1 MIIHYPGYYK
11 KFRCLAGECPD
22 TCCIGWE
29 ITVDR
34 ETEKT
39 YQKLRKGK
47 SELAE
52 RLRRSVRR
60 RLIIPDGDR
69 CPFLAGDGLCDLCRE
84 YGEAAMT
91 RTCRRYPRHV
101 EDFGDIH
108 EVELLCSCPEAAR
121 LILSENFRLITRNM
135 PERKGNTDGIDEE
148 RLALWFSVRGQV
160 FAMAG
165 DRRMPLWARMRR
177 ILAFC
182 HDVQARLRRE
192 DTAGVEALVERAE
205 GEKFILKMTGQK
217 GGEAFYKEVAKE
229 AFIENYVF
237 YRSRAS
243 AYIFTGENATVL
255 TESENVLSALDEET
269 AYIRLTQFN
278 GQAAQEFA
286 AVMDIFKEEKKKNL
300 ILDLRSNGGG
310 YLNILQDIAGY
321 FCKGA
326 TDGTPLV
333 AIADYPDNQ
342 RSEFEATANKYAQ
355 YFAPDSRIS
364 VLADNGTASAS
375 ECLIGCMMD
384 YGAIS
389 YSDIYLSSRS
399 GETKTYGK
407 GIMQR
412 TFASSLFG
420 KPDAIKLTTA
430 RILWPL
436 TENCIHGRGVLPEDG
451 AHTVA
456 ENYDGDAEILEAW
469 NSISAAK

>member
-121 LILSENFRLITRNM
+121 LILSEDFRLITRNM

-148 RLALWFSVRGQV
+148 RLALWFSVREQV

-182 HDVQARLRRE
+182 HDVQGRLRRE
-192 DTAGVEALVERAE
+192 DTAGVEALVGR
-205 GEKFILKMTGQK
+205 
-217 GGEAFYKEVAKE
+217 AKE
-229 AFIENYVF
+229 TACRRNGADPVPDLIDGDKTGDHLQTKEERMTERNVPGRLKEADHREKDWEKTNDVYTPGKADMHNLEERFSLMADFFAEFASLSPIGHGFPELLECSRTFLYHSEDSRSRYEERQQEFRRNMPETEVCTERLLFYFLYSFVMPGFYDGNLYTKAKMAVFGAVAAEELEMAEYFRNPGKYGKRTGEGRGKDAEPVTSLENDEMVAERSAKERISALSRTAYLFVRQIEN
-237 YRSRAS
+237 S
-243 AYIFTGENATVL
+243 
-255 TESENVLSALDEET
+255 
-269 AYIRLTQFN
+269 
-278 GQAAQEFA
+278 
-286 AVMDIFKEEKKKNL
+286 
-300 ILDLRSNGGG
+300 
-310 YLNILQDIAGY
+310 
-321 FCKGA
+321 
-326 TDGTPLV
+326 
-333 AIADYPDNQ
+333 
-342 RSEFEATANKYAQ
+342 
-355 YFAPDSRIS
+355 
-364 VLADNGTASAS
+364 
-375 ECLIGCMMD
+375 
-384 YGAIS
+384 
-389 YSDIYLSSRS
+389 
-399 GETKTYGK
+399 
-407 GIMQR
+407 
-412 TFASSLFG
+412 
-420 KPDAIKLTTA
+420 
-430 RILWPL
+430 
-436 TENCIHGRGVLPEDG
+436 
-451 AHTVA
+451 A
-456 ENYDGDAEILEAW
+456 ENRDLLEQLVKQPEFGIRRLVGAD
-469 NSISAAK
+469 

>member
-121 LILSENFRLITRNM
+121 LILSEDFRLITRNM

-148 RLALWFSVRGQV
+148 RLALWFSVREQV

-165 DRRMPLWARMRR
+165 DRRMPFWARMRR

-182 HDVQARLRRE
+182 HDVQGRLRRE
-192 DTAGVEALVERAE
+192 DTAGVEALVERAKE
-205 GEKFILKMTGQK
+205 TACRRNGADPVPDLIDGDKTGDHLQTKEERMTERNVPGRL
-217 GGEAFYKEVAKE
+217 KE
-229 AFIENYVF
+229 ADHREKDWEKTNDVYTPGKADMHNLEERFSLRADFFAEFASLSPIGHGFPELLE
-237 YRSRAS
+237 RSRTFL
-243 AYIFTGENATVL
+243 YH
-255 TESENVLSALDEET
+255 SEDSRSRYEE
-269 AYIRLTQFN
+269 RQ
-278 GQAAQEFA
+278 QEFRRNMPETEVCTERLLFYFLYSF
-286 AVMDIFKEEKKKNL
+286 VMPGF
-300 ILDLRSNGGG
+300 
-310 YLNILQDIAGY
+310 
-321 FCKGA
+321 
-326 TDGTPLV
+326 
-333 AIADYPDNQ
+333 
-342 RSEFEATANKYAQ
+342 
-355 YFAPDSRIS
+355 
-364 VLADNGTASAS
+364 
-375 ECLIGCMMD
+375 
-384 YGAIS
+384 
-389 YSDIYLSSRS
+389 
-399 GETKTYGK
+399 
-407 GIMQR
+407 
-412 TFASSLFG
+412 
-420 KPDAIKLTTA
+420 
-430 RILWPL
+430 
-436 TENCIHGRGVLPEDG
+436 
-451 AHTVA
+451 
-456 ENYDGDAEILEAW
+456 YDGDLYTKAKMAVLGAVAAEELEMAEYFRDPGKYGKRTGEGRG
-469 NSISAAK
+469 NDAESVTSLENDEMVTERSAKERISALSRTAYLFVRQIENSAENRDLLEQLVKQPEFGIRRIIETKSWF

>member
-11 KFRCLAGECPD
+11 KFHCLAGECPD

-121 LILSENFRLITRNM
+121 LILSEDFRLITRNM

-148 RLALWFSVRGQV
+148 RLALWFSVREQV

-182 HDVQARLRRE
+182 HDVQGRLRRE
-192 DTAGVEALVERAE
+192 DTAGVEALVGR
-205 GEKFILKMTGQK
+205 
-217 GGEAFYKEVAKE
+217 AKE
-229 AFIENYVF
+229 TACRRNGADPVPDLIDGDKTGDHLQTKEERMTERNVPGRLKEADHRKKDWKKTNDVYTPGKADMHNLEERFSLMADFFAEFASLSPIGHGFPELLE
-237 YRSRAS
+237 RSRTFL
-243 AYIFTGENATVL
+243 YH
-255 TESENVLSALDEET
+255 SEDSRSRYEE
-269 AYIRLTQFN
+269 RQ
-278 GQAAQEFA
+278 QEFRRNMPETEVCTERLLFYFLYSF
-286 AVMDIFKEEKKKNL
+286 VMPGF
-300 ILDLRSNGGG
+300 
-310 YLNILQDIAGY
+310 
-321 FCKGA
+321 
-326 TDGTPLV
+326 
-333 AIADYPDNQ
+333 
-342 RSEFEATANKYAQ
+342 
-355 YFAPDSRIS
+355 
-364 VLADNGTASAS
+364 
-375 ECLIGCMMD
+375 
-384 YGAIS
+384 
-389 YSDIYLSSRS
+389 
-399 GETKTYGK
+399 
-407 GIMQR
+407 
-412 TFASSLFG
+412 
-420 KPDAIKLTTA
+420 
-430 RILWPL
+430 
-436 TENCIHGRGVLPEDG
+436 
-451 AHTVA
+451 
-456 ENYDGDAEILEAW
+456 YDGDLCTKAKMAVLGAVAAEELEMAEYFR
-469 NSISAAK
+469 NPGKYGKRTGEGRGKDAEPVTSLENDEMVTERSAKERISALSRTAYLFVRQIENSAENRDLLEQLVKQPEFGIRRLVGAD

>member
-148 RLALWFSVRGQV
+148 RLALWFSVREQV

-182 HDVQARLRRE
+182 HDVQGRLRRE
-192 DTAGVEALVERAE
+192 DTAGVEALVERAKE
-205 GEKFILKMTGQK
+205 NACRRNGADPVPDLIDGDKTGDHLQTKEERMTERNVPGRL
-217 GGEAFYKEVAKE
+217 KE
-229 AFIENYVF
+229 ADHRKKDWKKTNDVYTPGKADMHNLEERFSLMADFFAEFASLSPIGHGFPELLE
-237 YRSRAS
+237 RSRTFL
-243 AYIFTGENATVL
+243 YH
-255 TESENVLSALDEET
+255 SEDSRSRYEE
-269 AYIRLTQFN
+269 RQ
-278 GQAAQEFA
+278 QEFRRNMPETEVCTERLLFYFLYSF
-286 AVMDIFKEEKKKNL
+286 VMPGF
-300 ILDLRSNGGG
+300 
-310 YLNILQDIAGY
+310 
-321 FCKGA
+321 
-326 TDGTPLV
+326 
-333 AIADYPDNQ
+333 
-342 RSEFEATANKYAQ
+342 
-355 YFAPDSRIS
+355 
-364 VLADNGTASAS
+364 
-375 ECLIGCMMD
+375 
-384 YGAIS
+384 
-389 YSDIYLSSRS
+389 
-399 GETKTYGK
+399 
-407 GIMQR
+407 
-412 TFASSLFG
+412 
-420 KPDAIKLTTA
+420 
-430 RILWPL
+430 
-436 TENCIHGRGVLPEDG
+436 
-451 AHTVA
+451 
-456 ENYDGDAEILEAW
+456 YDGDLYTKAKMAVLGAVAAEELEMAEYFR
-469 NSISAAK
+469 NPGKYGKRTGEGRGKDVEPVMSLENDEMVTERSAKERISALSRTAYLFVRQIENSAENRDLLEQLLKQPEFGIRRIIETKSWF

>member
-11 KFRCLAGECPD
+11 KFHCLAGECPD

-101 EDFGDIH
+101 EEFGDIH

-121 LILSENFRLITRNM
+121 LILSEDFRLITRNM

-148 RLALWFSVRGQV
+148 RLALWFSVREQV

-182 HDVQARLRRE
+182 HDVQGRLRRE
-192 DTAGVEALVERAE
+192 DTAGVEALVGR
-205 GEKFILKMTGQK
+205 
-217 GGEAFYKEVAKE
+217 AKE
-229 AFIENYVF
+229 TACRRNGADPVPDLIDGDKTGDHLQTKEERMTERNVPGRLKEADHREKDWEKTNDVYTPGKADMHNLEERFSLMADFFAEFASLSPIGHGFPELLECSRTFLYHSEDSRSRYEERQQEFRRNMPETEVCTERLLFYFLYSFVMPGFYDGNLYTKAKMAVFGAVAAEELEMAEYFRNPGKYGKRTGEGRGKDAEPVTSLENDEMVTERSAKERISALSRTAYLFVRQIEN
-237 YRSRAS
+237 S
-243 AYIFTGENATVL
+243 
-255 TESENVLSALDEET
+255 
-269 AYIRLTQFN
+269 
-278 GQAAQEFA
+278 
-286 AVMDIFKEEKKKNL
+286 
-300 ILDLRSNGGG
+300 
-310 YLNILQDIAGY
+310 
-321 FCKGA
+321 
-326 TDGTPLV
+326 
-333 AIADYPDNQ
+333 
-342 RSEFEATANKYAQ
+342 
-355 YFAPDSRIS
+355 
-364 VLADNGTASAS
+364 
-375 ECLIGCMMD
+375 
-384 YGAIS
+384 
-389 YSDIYLSSRS
+389 
-399 GETKTYGK
+399 
-407 GIMQR
+407 
-412 TFASSLFG
+412 
-420 KPDAIKLTTA
+420 
-430 RILWPL
+430 
-436 TENCIHGRGVLPEDG
+436 
-451 AHTVA
+451 A
-456 ENYDGDAEILEAW
+456 ENRDLLEQLVKQPEFGIRRLVGAD
-469 NSISAAK
+469 

>member
-11 KFRCLAGECPD
+11 KFHCLAGECPD

-121 LILSENFRLITRNM
+121 LILSEDFRLITRNM

-148 RLALWFSVRGQV
+148 RLALWFSVREQV

-182 HDVQARLRRE
+182 HDVQGRLRRE
-192 DTAGVEALVERAE
+192 DTAGVEALVERAKE
-205 GEKFILKMTGQK
+205 TACRRNGAYPVPDLIDGDKTGDHLQTKEERMTERNVPGRL
-217 GGEAFYKEVAKE
+217 KE
-229 AFIENYVF
+229 ADHRKKDWEKTNDVYTPGKADMHNLEERFSLMADFFAEFASLSPIGHGFPELLE
-237 YRSRAS
+237 RSRTFL
-243 AYIFTGENATVL
+243 YH
-255 TESENVLSALDEET
+255 SEDSRSRYEE
-269 AYIRLTQFN
+269 RQ
-278 GQAAQEFA
+278 QEFRRNMPEA
-286 AVMDIFKEEKKKNL
+286 EVCTERLLFYFLYSFVMPGF
-300 ILDLRSNGGG
+300 
-310 YLNILQDIAGY
+310 
-321 FCKGA
+321 
-326 TDGTPLV
+326 
-333 AIADYPDNQ
+333 
-342 RSEFEATANKYAQ
+342 
-355 YFAPDSRIS
+355 
-364 VLADNGTASAS
+364 
-375 ECLIGCMMD
+375 
-384 YGAIS
+384 
-389 YSDIYLSSRS
+389 
-399 GETKTYGK
+399 
-407 GIMQR
+407 
-412 TFASSLFG
+412 
-420 KPDAIKLTTA
+420 
-430 RILWPL
+430 
-436 TENCIHGRGVLPEDG
+436 
-451 AHTVA
+451 
-456 ENYDGDAEILEAW
+456 YDGDLYTKAKMAVLGAVAAEELEMAEYFR
-469 NSISAAK
+469 NPGKYGKRTGEGRGNDAESVTSLENDEMVTERSAKERISALSRTAYLFVRQIENSAENRDLLEQLLKQPEFGIRRIIETKSWF

>member
-121 LILSENFRLITRNM
+121 LILSEDFRLITRNM

-148 RLALWFSVRGQV
+148 RLALWFSVREQV

-192 DTAGVEALVERAE
+192 DTAGVEALVERAKE
-205 GEKFILKMTGQK
+205 NACRRNGADPVPDLIDGDKTGDHLQTKEERMTERNVPGRL
-217 GGEAFYKEVAKE
+217 KE
-229 AFIENYVF
+229 ADHREKDWKKTNDVYTPGKADMHNLEERFSLMADFFAEFASLSPIGHGFPELLE
-237 YRSRAS
+237 RSRTFL
-243 AYIFTGENATVL
+243 YH
-255 TESENVLSALDEET
+255 SEDSRSRYEE
-269 AYIRLTQFN
+269 RQ
-278 GQAAQEFA
+278 QEFRRNMPETEVCTERLLFYFLYSF
-286 AVMDIFKEEKKKNL
+286 VMPGF
-300 ILDLRSNGGG
+300 
-310 YLNILQDIAGY
+310 
-321 FCKGA
+321 
-326 TDGTPLV
+326 
-333 AIADYPDNQ
+333 
-342 RSEFEATANKYAQ
+342 
-355 YFAPDSRIS
+355 
-364 VLADNGTASAS
+364 
-375 ECLIGCMMD
+375 
-384 YGAIS
+384 
-389 YSDIYLSSRS
+389 
-399 GETKTYGK
+399 
-407 GIMQR
+407 
-412 TFASSLFG
+412 
-420 KPDAIKLTTA
+420 
-430 RILWPL
+430 
-436 TENCIHGRGVLPEDG
+436 
-451 AHTVA
+451 
-456 ENYDGDAEILEAW
+456 YDGDLYTKAKMAVFGAVAAEELEMAEYFRDPGKYGKRTGDGRG
-469 NSISAAK
+469 NDAESVTSLENDEMVTERSAKERISALPHTAYLFARQIENSAENRDLLEQLLKQPEFGIRRLTEMNQLQ

>member
-11 KFRCLAGECPD
+11 KFHCLAGECPD

-121 LILSENFRLITRNM
+121 LILSEDFRLITRNM

-148 RLALWFSVRGQV
+148 RLALWFSVREQV

-182 HDVQARLRRE
+182 HDVQGRLRRE
-192 DTAGVEALVERAE
+192 DTAGVEALVGR
-205 GEKFILKMTGQK
+205 
-217 GGEAFYKEVAKE
+217 AKE
-229 AFIENYVF
+229 TACRRNGADPVPDLIDGDKTGDHLQTKEERMTERNVPGRLKEADYREKDWEKTNDVYTPGKADMHNLEERFSLMADFFAEFASLSPIGHGFPELLECSRTFLYHSEDSRSRYEERQQEFRRNMPETEVCTERLLFYFLYSFVMPGFYDGNLYTKAKMAVFGAVAAEELEMAEYFRNPGKYGKRTGEGRGKDAEPVTSLENDEMVTERSAKERISALSRTAYLFVRQIEN
-237 YRSRAS
+237 S
-243 AYIFTGENATVL
+243 
-255 TESENVLSALDEET
+255 
-269 AYIRLTQFN
+269 
-278 GQAAQEFA
+278 
-286 AVMDIFKEEKKKNL
+286 
-300 ILDLRSNGGG
+300 
-310 YLNILQDIAGY
+310 
-321 FCKGA
+321 
-326 TDGTPLV
+326 
-333 AIADYPDNQ
+333 
-342 RSEFEATANKYAQ
+342 
-355 YFAPDSRIS
+355 
-364 VLADNGTASAS
+364 
-375 ECLIGCMMD
+375 
-384 YGAIS
+384 
-389 YSDIYLSSRS
+389 
-399 GETKTYGK
+399 
-407 GIMQR
+407 
-412 TFASSLFG
+412 
-420 KPDAIKLTTA
+420 
-430 RILWPL
+430 
-436 TENCIHGRGVLPEDG
+436 
-451 AHTVA
+451 A
-456 ENYDGDAEILEAW
+456 ENRDLLEQLVKQPEFGIRRLVGAD
-469 NSISAAK
+469 

>member
-29 ITVDR
+29 IIVDR

-121 LILSENFRLITRNM
+121 LILSEDFRLITRNM

-148 RLALWFSVRGQV
+148 RLALWFSVREQV

-182 HDVQARLRRE
+182 HDVQGRLRRE
-192 DTAGVEALVERAE
+192 DTAGVEALVERAKE
-205 GEKFILKMTGQK
+205 TACRRNGADPVPDLIDGDKTGDHLQTKEERMTERNVPGRL
-217 GGEAFYKEVAKE
+217 KE
-229 AFIENYVF
+229 ADHREKDWKKTNDVYTPGKADMHNLEERFSLMADFFAEFASLSPIGHGFPELLE
-237 YRSRAS
+237 RSRTFL
-243 AYIFTGENATVL
+243 YH
-255 TESENVLSALDEET
+255 SEDSRSRYEE
-269 AYIRLTQFN
+269 RQ
-278 GQAAQEFA
+278 QEFRRNMPETEVCTERLLFYFLYSF
-286 AVMDIFKEEKKKNL
+286 VMPGF
-300 ILDLRSNGGG
+300 
-310 YLNILQDIAGY
+310 
-321 FCKGA
+321 
-326 TDGTPLV
+326 
-333 AIADYPDNQ
+333 
-342 RSEFEATANKYAQ
+342 
-355 YFAPDSRIS
+355 
-364 VLADNGTASAS
+364 
-375 ECLIGCMMD
+375 
-384 YGAIS
+384 
-389 YSDIYLSSRS
+389 
-399 GETKTYGK
+399 
-407 GIMQR
+407 
-412 TFASSLFG
+412 
-420 KPDAIKLTTA
+420 
-430 RILWPL
+430 
-436 TENCIHGRGVLPEDG
+436 
-451 AHTVA
+451 
-456 ENYDGDAEILEAW
+456 YDGDLYTKAKMAVLGAVAAEELEMAEYFR
-469 NSISAAK
+469 NPGKYGKRTGEGRGNDAESVTSLENDEMVTERSAKERISALSRTAYLFVRQIENSAENRDLLEQLVKQPEFGIRRIIETKSWF

>member
-47 SELAE
+47 SEMAE

-121 LILSENFRLITRNM
+121 LILSEDFRLITRNM
-135 PERKGNTDGIDEE
+135 PERKGNMDGIDEE
-148 RLALWFSVRGQV
+148 RLALWFSVREQV

-182 HDVQARLRRE
+182 HDVQGKLRRE
-192 DTAGVEALVERAE
+192 DTAGVEALVERAKE
-205 GEKFILKMTGQK
+205 TACRRNGADPVPELIDGDKTGDHLQTKEERMTERNVPGRL
-217 GGEAFYKEVAKE
+217 KE
-229 AFIENYVF
+229 ADHREKDWKKTNDIYTPGKADMHNLEERFSLMADFFAEFASLSPIGHGFPELLE
-237 YRSRAS
+237 RSRTFL
-243 AYIFTGENATVL
+243 YH
-255 TESENVLSALDEET
+255 SEDSRSRYEE
-269 AYIRLTQFN
+269 RQ
-278 GQAAQEFA
+278 QEFRRNMPEA
-286 AVMDIFKEEKKKNL
+286 EVCTERLLFYFLYSFVMPGF
-300 ILDLRSNGGG
+300 
-310 YLNILQDIAGY
+310 
-321 FCKGA
+321 
-326 TDGTPLV
+326 
-333 AIADYPDNQ
+333 
-342 RSEFEATANKYAQ
+342 
-355 YFAPDSRIS
+355 
-364 VLADNGTASAS
+364 
-375 ECLIGCMMD
+375 
-384 YGAIS
+384 
-389 YSDIYLSSRS
+389 
-399 GETKTYGK
+399 
-407 GIMQR
+407 
-412 TFASSLFG
+412 
-420 KPDAIKLTTA
+420 
-430 RILWPL
+430 
-436 TENCIHGRGVLPEDG
+436 
-451 AHTVA
+451 
-456 ENYDGDAEILEAW
+456 YDGDLYTKAKMAVLGAVAAEELEMAEYFR
-469 NSISAAK
+469 NPGKYGKRTREGRGKDAEPVTSLENDEMVTERSAKERISALSHTAYLFARQIENSAENRDLLEQLVKQPEFGIRRLVGAD

>member
-11 KFRCLAGECPD
+11 KFHCLAGECPD

-121 LILSENFRLITRNM
+121 LILSEDFRLITRNM

-148 RLALWFSVRGQV
+148 RLALWFSVREQV

-182 HDVQARLRRE
+182 HDVQGRLRRE
-192 DTAGVEALVERAE
+192 DTAGVEALVERAKENACRRNGADPVPDLIDGDKTGDHLQTKEERMTERNVPGRLKEADHREKDWEKTNDVYTPGKADMHNLEERFSLMADFFAEFASLSPIGHGFPELLECSRTFLYHSEDSRSRYEERQQEFRRNMPETEVCTERLLFYFLYSFVMPGFYDGNLYTKAKMAVFGAVAAEELEMAEYFRNPGKYGKRTGE
-205 GEKFILKMTGQK
+205 GRGKDAEPVTSLENDEMVT
-217 GGEAFYKEVAKE
+217 ERSAKE
-229 AFIENYVF
+229 RISALSRTAYLFVRQIEN
-237 YRSRAS
+237 S
-243 AYIFTGENATVL
+243 
-255 TESENVLSALDEET
+255 
-269 AYIRLTQFN
+269 
-278 GQAAQEFA
+278 
-286 AVMDIFKEEKKKNL
+286 
-300 ILDLRSNGGG
+300 
-310 YLNILQDIAGY
+310 
-321 FCKGA
+321 
-326 TDGTPLV
+326 
-333 AIADYPDNQ
+333 
-342 RSEFEATANKYAQ
+342 
-355 YFAPDSRIS
+355 
-364 VLADNGTASAS
+364 
-375 ECLIGCMMD
+375 
-384 YGAIS
+384 
-389 YSDIYLSSRS
+389 
-399 GETKTYGK
+399 
-407 GIMQR
+407 
-412 TFASSLFG
+412 
-420 KPDAIKLTTA
+420 
-430 RILWPL
+430 
-436 TENCIHGRGVLPEDG
+436 
-451 AHTVA
+451 A
-456 ENYDGDAEILEAW
+456 ENRDLLEQLVKQPEFGIRRLVGAD
-469 NSISAAK
+469 

>member
-29 ITVDR
+29 IIVDR

-121 LILSENFRLITRNM
+121 LILSEDFRLITRNM

-148 RLALWFSVRGQV
+148 RLALWFSVREQV

-182 HDVQARLRRE
+182 HDVQGRLRRE
-192 DTAGVEALVERAE
+192 DTAGVEALVERAKE
-205 GEKFILKMTGQK
+205 TACRRNGADPVPDLIDGDKTGDHLQTKEERMTERNVPGRL
-217 GGEAFYKEVAKE
+217 KE
-229 AFIENYVF
+229 ADHREKDWKKTNDVYTPGKADMHNLEERFSLMADFFAEFASLSPIGHGFPELLE
-237 YRSRAS
+237 RSRTFL
-243 AYIFTGENATVL
+243 YH
-255 TESENVLSALDEET
+255 SEDSRSRYEE
-269 AYIRLTQFN
+269 RQ
-278 GQAAQEFA
+278 QEFRRNMPETEVCTERLLFYFLYSF
-286 AVMDIFKEEKKKNL
+286 VMPGF
-300 ILDLRSNGGG
+300 
-310 YLNILQDIAGY
+310 
-321 FCKGA
+321 
-326 TDGTPLV
+326 
-333 AIADYPDNQ
+333 
-342 RSEFEATANKYAQ
+342 
-355 YFAPDSRIS
+355 
-364 VLADNGTASAS
+364 
-375 ECLIGCMMD
+375 
-384 YGAIS
+384 
-389 YSDIYLSSRS
+389 
-399 GETKTYGK
+399 
-407 GIMQR
+407 
-412 TFASSLFG
+412 
-420 KPDAIKLTTA
+420 
-430 RILWPL
+430 
-436 TENCIHGRGVLPEDG
+436 
-451 AHTVA
+451 
-456 ENYDGDAEILEAW
+456 YDGDLYTKAKMAVLGAVAAEELEMAEYFR
-469 NSISAAK
+469 NPGKYGKRTGEGRGNDAESVTSLENDEMVTERSAKERISALSRTAYLFVRQIEKLKKISREISSLPL

>member
-121 LILSENFRLITRNM
+121 LILSEDFRLITRNM

-148 RLALWFSVRGQV
+148 RLALWFSVREQV

-182 HDVQARLRRE
+182 HDVQGRWRGGACG
-192 DTAGVEALVERAE
+192 AGERKRA
-205 GEKFILKMTGQK
+205 GK
-217 GGEAFYKEVAKE
+217 
-229 AFIENYVF
+229 IE
-237 YRSRAS
+237 RSRS
-243 AYIFTGENATVL
+243 QEK
-255 TESENVLSALDEET
+255 
-269 AYIRLTQFN
+269 RL
-278 GQAAQEFA
+278 
-286 AVMDIFKEEKKKNL
+286 EKN
-300 ILDLRSNGGG
+300 
-310 YLNILQDIAGY
+310 
-321 FCKGA
+321 
-326 TDGTPLV
+326 
-333 AIADYPDNQ
+333 
-342 RSEFEATANKYAQ
+342 
-355 YFAPDSRIS
+355 
-364 VLADNGTASAS
+364 
-375 ECLIGCMMD
+375 
-384 YGAIS
+384 
-389 YSDIYLSSRS
+389 
-399 GETKTYGK
+399 
-407 GIMQR
+407 
-412 TFASSLFG
+412 
-420 KPDAIKLTTA
+420 
-430 RILWPL
+430 
-436 TENCIHGRGVLPEDG
+436 
-451 AHTVA
+451 
-456 ENYDGDAEILEAW
+456 
-469 NSISAAK
+469 

>member
-121 LILSENFRLITRNM
+121 LILSEDFRLITRNM

-148 RLALWFSVRGQV
+148 RLALWFSVREQV

-182 HDVQARLRRE
+182 HDVQGRLRRE
-192 DTAGVEALVERAE
+192 DTAGVEALVERAKE
-205 GEKFILKMTGQK
+205 TACRRNGADPVPDLIDGDKTGDHLQTKEERMTERNVPGRL
-217 GGEAFYKEVAKE
+217 KE
-229 AFIENYVF
+229 ADHREKDWKKTNDVYTPGKADMHNLEERFSLMADFFAEFASLSPIGHGFPELLE
-237 YRSRAS
+237 RSRTFL
-243 AYIFTGENATVL
+243 YH
-255 TESENVLSALDEET
+255 SEDSRSRYEE
-269 AYIRLTQFN
+269 RQ
-278 GQAAQEFA
+278 QEFSRNMPETEVCTERLLFYFLYSF
-286 AVMDIFKEEKKKNL
+286 VMPGF
-300 ILDLRSNGGG
+300 
-310 YLNILQDIAGY
+310 
-321 FCKGA
+321 
-326 TDGTPLV
+326 
-333 AIADYPDNQ
+333 
-342 RSEFEATANKYAQ
+342 
-355 YFAPDSRIS
+355 
-364 VLADNGTASAS
+364 
-375 ECLIGCMMD
+375 
-384 YGAIS
+384 
-389 YSDIYLSSRS
+389 
-399 GETKTYGK
+399 
-407 GIMQR
+407 
-412 TFASSLFG
+412 
-420 KPDAIKLTTA
+420 
-430 RILWPL
+430 
-436 TENCIHGRGVLPEDG
+436 
-451 AHTVA
+451 
-456 ENYDGDAEILEAW
+456 YDGDLYTKAKMAVLGAVAAEELEMAEYFR
-469 NSISAAK
+469 NPGKYGKRTGEGRGNDAESVTSLENDEMVTERSAKERISALSRTAYLFVRQIENSAENRDLLEQLVKQPEFGIRRLVGAD

>member
-121 LILSENFRLITRNM
+121 LILSEDFRLITRNM

-148 RLALWFSVRGQV
+148 RLALWFSVREQV

-192 DTAGVEALVERAE
+192 DTAGVEALVERAKE
-205 GEKFILKMTGQK
+205 NACRRNGADPVPDLIDGDKTGDHLQTKEERMTERNVPGRL
-217 GGEAFYKEVAKE
+217 KE
-229 AFIENYVF
+229 ADHRKKDWKKTNDVYTPGKADMHNLEERFSLMADFFAEFASLSPIGHGFPELLE
-237 YRSRAS
+237 RSRTFL
-243 AYIFTGENATVL
+243 YH
-255 TESENVLSALDEET
+255 SEDSRSRYEE
-269 AYIRLTQFN
+269 RQ
-278 GQAAQEFA
+278 QEFRRNMPETEVCTERLLFYFLYSF
-286 AVMDIFKEEKKKNL
+286 VMPGF
-300 ILDLRSNGGG
+300 
-310 YLNILQDIAGY
+310 
-321 FCKGA
+321 
-326 TDGTPLV
+326 
-333 AIADYPDNQ
+333 
-342 RSEFEATANKYAQ
+342 
-355 YFAPDSRIS
+355 
-364 VLADNGTASAS
+364 
-375 ECLIGCMMD
+375 
-384 YGAIS
+384 
-389 YSDIYLSSRS
+389 
-399 GETKTYGK
+399 
-407 GIMQR
+407 
-412 TFASSLFG
+412 
-420 KPDAIKLTTA
+420 
-430 RILWPL
+430 
-436 TENCIHGRGVLPEDG
+436 
-451 AHTVA
+451 
-456 ENYDGDAEILEAW
+456 YDGDLYTKAKMAVFGAVAAEELEMAEYFRDPGKYGKRTGEGRGKDVEPVMSLE
-469 NSISAAK
+469 NDEMVTERSAKERISALPHTAYLFARQIENSAENRELLEQLLKQPEFGIRRLTEMNQLQ

>member
-121 LILSENFRLITRNM
+121 LILSEDFRLITRNM

-148 RLALWFSVRGQV
+148 RLALWFSVREQV

-182 HDVQARLRRE
+182 HDVQGRLRRE
-192 DTAGVEALVERAE
+192 DTAGVEALVERAKE
-205 GEKFILKMTGQK
+205 TACRRNGADPVPDLIDGDKTGDHLQTKEERMTERNVPGRL
-217 GGEAFYKEVAKE
+217 KE
-229 AFIENYVF
+229 ADHREKDWEKTNDVYTPGKADMHNLEERFSLMADFFAEFASLSPIGHGFPELLE
-237 YRSRAS
+237 RSRTFL
-243 AYIFTGENATVL
+243 YH
-255 TESENVLSALDEET
+255 SEDSRSRYEE
-269 AYIRLTQFN
+269 RQ
-278 GQAAQEFA
+278 QEFRRNMPETEVCTERLLFYFLYSF
-286 AVMDIFKEEKKKNL
+286 VMPGF
-300 ILDLRSNGGG
+300 
-310 YLNILQDIAGY
+310 
-321 FCKGA
+321 
-326 TDGTPLV
+326 
-333 AIADYPDNQ
+333 
-342 RSEFEATANKYAQ
+342 
-355 YFAPDSRIS
+355 
-364 VLADNGTASAS
+364 
-375 ECLIGCMMD
+375 
-384 YGAIS
+384 
-389 YSDIYLSSRS
+389 
-399 GETKTYGK
+399 
-407 GIMQR
+407 
-412 TFASSLFG
+412 
-420 KPDAIKLTTA
+420 
-430 RILWPL
+430 
-436 TENCIHGRGVLPEDG
+436 
-451 AHTVA
+451 
-456 ENYDGDAEILEAW
+456 YDGDLYTKAKMAVLGAVAAEELEMAEYFR
-469 NSISAAK
+469 NPGKYGKRTGEGRGKDAEPVTSLENDEMVTERSAKERISALSHTVYLFARQIENSAENRDLLEQLLKQPEFGIRRIIETKSWF

>member
-22 TCCIGWE
+22 TCCIGWK

-121 LILSENFRLITRNM
+121 LILSEDFRLITRNM

-148 RLALWFSVRGQV
+148 RLALWFSVREQV

-182 HDVQARLRRE
+182 HDVQGRLRRE
-192 DTAGVEALVERAE
+192 DTAGVEALVGR
-205 GEKFILKMTGQK
+205 
-217 GGEAFYKEVAKE
+217 AKE
-229 AFIENYVF
+229 TACRRNGADPVPDLIDGDKTGDHLQTKEERMTERNVPGRLKEADHRKKDWKKTNDVYTPGKADMHNLEERFSLMADFFAEFASLSPIGHGFPELLE
-237 YRSRAS
+237 RSRTFL
-243 AYIFTGENATVL
+243 YH
-255 TESENVLSALDEET
+255 SEDSRSRYEE
-269 AYIRLTQFN
+269 RQ
-278 GQAAQEFA
+278 QEFRRNMPETEVCTERLLFYFLYSF
-286 AVMDIFKEEKKKNL
+286 VMPGF
-300 ILDLRSNGGG
+300 
-310 YLNILQDIAGY
+310 
-321 FCKGA
+321 
-326 TDGTPLV
+326 
-333 AIADYPDNQ
+333 
-342 RSEFEATANKYAQ
+342 
-355 YFAPDSRIS
+355 
-364 VLADNGTASAS
+364 
-375 ECLIGCMMD
+375 
-384 YGAIS
+384 
-389 YSDIYLSSRS
+389 
-399 GETKTYGK
+399 
-407 GIMQR
+407 
-412 TFASSLFG
+412 
-420 KPDAIKLTTA
+420 
-430 RILWPL
+430 
-436 TENCIHGRGVLPEDG
+436 
-451 AHTVA
+451 
-456 ENYDGDAEILEAW
+456 YDGDLYTKAKMAVLGAVAAEELEMAEYFR
-469 NSISAAK
+469 NPGKYGKRTGEGRGKDVGPVMSLENDEMVTERSAKERISALSRTAYLFVRQIENSAENRDLLEQLLKQPEFGIRRIIETKSWF

>member
-60 RLIIPDGDR
+60 RLIIPDRDR

-121 LILSENFRLITRNM
+121 LILSEDFRLITRNM

-148 RLALWFSVRGQV
+148 RLALWFSVREQV

-182 HDVQARLRRE
+182 HDVQGRLRRE
-192 DTAGVEALVERAE
+192 DTAGVEALVERAKE
-205 GEKFILKMTGQK
+205 TACRRNGADPVPDLIDGDKTGDHLQTREERMTERNVPGRL
-217 GGEAFYKEVAKE
+217 KE
-229 AFIENYVF
+229 ADHREKDWEKTNDVYTPGKADMHNLEERFSLMADFFAEFASLSPIGHGFPELLE
-237 YRSRAS
+237 RSRTFL
-243 AYIFTGENATVL
+243 YH
-255 TESENVLSALDEET
+255 SEDSRSRYEE
-269 AYIRLTQFN
+269 RQ
-278 GQAAQEFA
+278 QEFRRNMPETEVCTERLLFYFLYSF
-286 AVMDIFKEEKKKNL
+286 VMPGF
-300 ILDLRSNGGG
+300 
-310 YLNILQDIAGY
+310 
-321 FCKGA
+321 
-326 TDGTPLV
+326 
-333 AIADYPDNQ
+333 
-342 RSEFEATANKYAQ
+342 
-355 YFAPDSRIS
+355 
-364 VLADNGTASAS
+364 
-375 ECLIGCMMD
+375 
-384 YGAIS
+384 
-389 YSDIYLSSRS
+389 
-399 GETKTYGK
+399 
-407 GIMQR
+407 
-412 TFASSLFG
+412 
-420 KPDAIKLTTA
+420 
-430 RILWPL
+430 
-436 TENCIHGRGVLPEDG
+436 
-451 AHTVA
+451 
-456 ENYDGDAEILEAW
+456 YDGDLYTKAKMAVLGAVAAEELEMAEYFR
-469 NSISAAK
+469 NPGKYGKRTGEGRGKDAEAVTSLENDEMVTERSAKERISALSRTAYLFVRQIENSAENRDLLEQLVKLPEFGIRRLVGAD

>member
-1 MIIHYPGYYK
+1 LIIHYPGYYK

-29 ITVDR
+29 IIVDR

-121 LILSENFRLITRNM
+121 LILSEDFRLITRNM

-148 RLALWFSVRGQV
+148 RLALWFSVREQV

-182 HDVQARLRRE
+182 HDVQGRLRRE
-192 DTAGVEALVERAE
+192 DTAGVEALVERAKE
-205 GEKFILKMTGQK
+205 TACRRNGADPVPDLIDGDKTGDHLQTKEERMTERNVPGRL
-217 GGEAFYKEVAKE
+217 KE
-229 AFIENYVF
+229 ADHREKDWKKTNDVYTPGKADMHNLEERFSLMADFFAEFASLSPIGHGFPELLE
-237 YRSRAS
+237 RSRTFL
-243 AYIFTGENATVL
+243 YH
-255 TESENVLSALDEET
+255 SEDSRSRYEE
-269 AYIRLTQFN
+269 RQ
-278 GQAAQEFA
+278 QEFRRNMPETEVCTERLLFYFLYSF
-286 AVMDIFKEEKKKNL
+286 VMPGF
-300 ILDLRSNGGG
+300 
-310 YLNILQDIAGY
+310 
-321 FCKGA
+321 
-326 TDGTPLV
+326 
-333 AIADYPDNQ
+333 
-342 RSEFEATANKYAQ
+342 
-355 YFAPDSRIS
+355 
-364 VLADNGTASAS
+364 
-375 ECLIGCMMD
+375 
-384 YGAIS
+384 
-389 YSDIYLSSRS
+389 
-399 GETKTYGK
+399 
-407 GIMQR
+407 
-412 TFASSLFG
+412 
-420 KPDAIKLTTA
+420 
-430 RILWPL
+430 
-436 TENCIHGRGVLPEDG
+436 
-451 AHTVA
+451 
-456 ENYDGDAEILEAW
+456 YDGDLYTKAKMAVLGAVAAEELEMAEYFR
-469 NSISAAK
+469 NPGKYGKRTGEGRGNDAESVTSLENDEMVTERSAKERISALSRTAYLFVRQIENSAENRDLLEQLVKQPEFGIRRIIETKSWF

>member
-121 LILSENFRLITRNM
+121 LILSEDFRLITRNM

-148 RLALWFSVRGQV
+148 RLALWFSVREQV

-182 HDVQARLRRE
+182 HDVQGRLRRE
-192 DTAGVEALVERAE
+192 DTAGVEALVERAKE
-205 GEKFILKMTGQK
+205 TACRRNGADPVPDLIDGDKTGDHLQTKEERMTERNVPGRL
-217 GGEAFYKEVAKE
+217 KE
-229 AFIENYVF
+229 ADHRKKDWKKTNDVYTPGKADMHNLEERFSLMADFFAEFASLSPIGHGFPELLE
-237 YRSRAS
+237 RSRTFL
-243 AYIFTGENATVL
+243 YH
-255 TESENVLSALDEET
+255 SEDSRSRYEE
-269 AYIRLTQFN
+269 RQ
-278 GQAAQEFA
+278 QEFRRNMPETEVCTERLLFYFLYSF
-286 AVMDIFKEEKKKNL
+286 VMPGF
-300 ILDLRSNGGG
+300 
-310 YLNILQDIAGY
+310 
-321 FCKGA
+321 
-326 TDGTPLV
+326 
-333 AIADYPDNQ
+333 
-342 RSEFEATANKYAQ
+342 
-355 YFAPDSRIS
+355 
-364 VLADNGTASAS
+364 
-375 ECLIGCMMD
+375 
-384 YGAIS
+384 
-389 YSDIYLSSRS
+389 
-399 GETKTYGK
+399 
-407 GIMQR
+407 
-412 TFASSLFG
+412 
-420 KPDAIKLTTA
+420 
-430 RILWPL
+430 
-436 TENCIHGRGVLPEDG
+436 
-451 AHTVA
+451 
-456 ENYDGDAEILEAW
+456 YDGDLYTKAKMAVLGAVAAEELEMAEYFR
-469 NSISAAK
+469 NPGKYGKRTGEGRGKDVGPVMSLENDEMVTERSAKERISALSRTAYLFVRQIENSAENRDLLEQLLKQPEFGIRRIIETRSWF

>member
-11 KFRCLAGECPD
+11 KFHCLAGECPD

-108 EVELLCSCPEAAR
+108 EVGLLCSCPEAAR
-121 LILSENFRLITRNM
+121 LILSEDFRLITRNM

-148 RLALWFSVRGQV
+148 RLALWFSVREQV

-182 HDVQARLRRE
+182 HDVQGRLRRE
-192 DTAGVEALVERAE
+192 DTAGVEALVGR
-205 GEKFILKMTGQK
+205 
-217 GGEAFYKEVAKE
+217 AKE
-229 AFIENYVF
+229 TACRRNGADPVPDLIDGDKTGDHLQTKEERMTERNVPGRLKEADHREKDWEKTNDVYTPGKADMHNLEERFSLMADFFAEFASLSPIGHGFPELLECSRTFLYHSEDSRSRYEERQQEFRRNMPETEVCTERLLFYFLYSFVMPGFYDGNLYTKAKMAVFGAVAAEELEMAEYFRNPGKYGKRTGEGRGKDAEPVTSLENDEMVTERSAKERISALSRTAYLFVRQIEN
-237 YRSRAS
+237 S
-243 AYIFTGENATVL
+243 
-255 TESENVLSALDEET
+255 
-269 AYIRLTQFN
+269 
-278 GQAAQEFA
+278 
-286 AVMDIFKEEKKKNL
+286 
-300 ILDLRSNGGG
+300 
-310 YLNILQDIAGY
+310 
-321 FCKGA
+321 
-326 TDGTPLV
+326 
-333 AIADYPDNQ
+333 
-342 RSEFEATANKYAQ
+342 
-355 YFAPDSRIS
+355 
-364 VLADNGTASAS
+364 
-375 ECLIGCMMD
+375 
-384 YGAIS
+384 
-389 YSDIYLSSRS
+389 
-399 GETKTYGK
+399 
-407 GIMQR
+407 
-412 TFASSLFG
+412 
-420 KPDAIKLTTA
+420 
-430 RILWPL
+430 
-436 TENCIHGRGVLPEDG
+436 
-451 AHTVA
+451 A
-456 ENYDGDAEILEAW
+456 ENRDLLEQLVKQPEFGIRRLVGAD
-469 NSISAAK
+469 

>member
-11 KFRCLAGECPD
+11 KFHCLAGECPD

-121 LILSENFRLITRNM
+121 LILSEDFRLITRNM

-148 RLALWFSVRGQV
+148 RLALWFSVREQV

-182 HDVQARLRRE
+182 HYVQGRLRRE
-192 DTAGVEALVERAE
+192 DTAGVEALVGR
-205 GEKFILKMTGQK
+205 
-217 GGEAFYKEVAKE
+217 AKE
-229 AFIENYVF
+229 TACRRNGADPVPDLIDGDKTGDHLQTKEERMTERNVPGRLKEADHREKDWEKTNDVYTPGKADMHNLEERFSLMADFFAEFASLSPIGHGFPELLECSRTFLYHSEDSRSRYEERQQEFRRNMPETEVCTERLLFYFLYSFVMPGFYDGNLYTKAKMAVFGAVAAEELEMAEYFRNPGKYGKRTGEGRGKDAEPVTSLENDEMVTERSAKERISALSRTAYLFVRQIEN
-237 YRSRAS
+237 S
-243 AYIFTGENATVL
+243 
-255 TESENVLSALDEET
+255 
-269 AYIRLTQFN
+269 
-278 GQAAQEFA
+278 
-286 AVMDIFKEEKKKNL
+286 
-300 ILDLRSNGGG
+300 
-310 YLNILQDIAGY
+310 
-321 FCKGA
+321 
-326 TDGTPLV
+326 
-333 AIADYPDNQ
+333 
-342 RSEFEATANKYAQ
+342 
-355 YFAPDSRIS
+355 
-364 VLADNGTASAS
+364 
-375 ECLIGCMMD
+375 
-384 YGAIS
+384 
-389 YSDIYLSSRS
+389 
-399 GETKTYGK
+399 
-407 GIMQR
+407 
-412 TFASSLFG
+412 
-420 KPDAIKLTTA
+420 
-430 RILWPL
+430 
-436 TENCIHGRGVLPEDG
+436 
-451 AHTVA
+451 A
-456 ENYDGDAEILEAW
+456 ENRDLLEQLVKQPEFGIRRLVGAD
-469 NSISAAK
+469 

>member
-121 LILSENFRLITRNM
+121 LILSEDFRLITRNM

-148 RLALWFSVRGQV
+148 RLALWFSVREQV

-182 HDVQARLRRE
+182 HDVQGRLRRE
-192 DTAGVEALVERAE
+192 DTAGVEALVERA
-205 GEKFILKMTGQK
+205 
-217 GGEAFYKEVAKE
+217 KESVPGRLKE
-229 AFIENYVF
+229 ADHRKKDWKKTNDVYTPGKADMHNLEERFPSWRIF
-237 YRSRAS
+237 SPSLHPSPRSDTDSRNFWS
-243 AYIFTGENATVL
+243 AAGRFCIIRRTAAAGMRNG
-255 TESENVLSALDEET
+255 SRSSAGICRRRKSVRNGSCSISC
-269 AYIRLTQFN
+269 IRL
-278 GQAAQEFA
+278 
-286 AVMDIFKEEKKKNL
+286 
-300 ILDLRSNGGG
+300 
-310 YLNILQDIAGY
+310 
-321 FCKGA
+321 
-326 TDGTPLV
+326 
-333 AIADYPDNQ
+333 
-342 RSEFEATANKYAQ
+342 
-355 YFAPDSRIS
+355 
-364 VLADNGTASAS
+364 
-375 ECLIGCMMD
+375 
-384 YGAIS
+384 
-389 YSDIYLSSRS
+389 
-399 GETKTYGK
+399 
-407 GIMQR
+407 
-412 TFASSLFG
+412 
-420 KPDAIKLTTA
+420 
-430 RILWPL
+430 
-436 TENCIHGRGVLPEDG
+436 
-451 AHTVA
+451 
-456 ENYDGDAEILEAW
+456 
-469 NSISAAK
+469 

>member
-11 KFRCLAGECPD
+11 KFHCLAGECPD

-121 LILSENFRLITRNM
+121 LILSEDFRLITRNM

-148 RLALWFSVRGQV
+148 RLALWFSVREQV

-182 HDVQARLRRE
+182 HDVQGRLRRE
-192 DTAGVEALVERAE
+192 DTAGVEALVGR
-205 GEKFILKMTGQK
+205 
-217 GGEAFYKEVAKE
+217 AKE
-229 AFIENYVF
+229 TACRRNGADPVPDLIDGDKTGDHLQTKEERMTERNVPGRLKEADHREKDWEKTNDVYTPGKADMHNLEERFSLMADFFAEFASLSPIGHGFPELLECSSTFLYHSEDSRSRYEERQQEFRRNMPETEVCTERLLFYFLYSFVMPGFYDGNLYTKAKMAVFGAVAAEELEMAEYFRNPGKYGKRTGEGRGKDAEPVTSLENDEMVTERSAKERISALSRTAYLFVRQIEN
-237 YRSRAS
+237 S
-243 AYIFTGENATVL
+243 
-255 TESENVLSALDEET
+255 
-269 AYIRLTQFN
+269 
-278 GQAAQEFA
+278 
-286 AVMDIFKEEKKKNL
+286 
-300 ILDLRSNGGG
+300 
-310 YLNILQDIAGY
+310 
-321 FCKGA
+321 
-326 TDGTPLV
+326 
-333 AIADYPDNQ
+333 
-342 RSEFEATANKYAQ
+342 
-355 YFAPDSRIS
+355 
-364 VLADNGTASAS
+364 
-375 ECLIGCMMD
+375 
-384 YGAIS
+384 
-389 YSDIYLSSRS
+389 
-399 GETKTYGK
+399 
-407 GIMQR
+407 
-412 TFASSLFG
+412 
-420 KPDAIKLTTA
+420 
-430 RILWPL
+430 
-436 TENCIHGRGVLPEDG
+436 
-451 AHTVA
+451 A
-456 ENYDGDAEILEAW
+456 ENRDLLEQLVKQPEFGIRRLVGAD
-469 NSISAAK
+469 

>member
-11 KFRCLAGECPD
+11 KFHCLAGECPD

-121 LILSENFRLITRNM
+121 LILSEDFRLITRNM

-148 RLALWFSVRGQV
+148 RLALWFSVREQV

-182 HDVQARLRRE
+182 HDVQGRLRRE
-192 DTAGVEALVERAE
+192 DTAGVEALVGR
-205 GEKFILKMTGQK
+205 
-217 GGEAFYKEVAKE
+217 AKE
-229 AFIENYVF
+229 TACRRNGADPVPDLIDGDKTGDHLQTKEERMTERNVPGRLKEADHREKDWEKTNDVYTPGKADMHNLEERFSLMADFFAEFASLSPIGHGFPELLECSRTFLYHSEDS
-237 YRSRAS
+237 RSR
-243 AYIFTGENATVL
+243 Y
-255 TESENVLSALDEET
+255 EE
-269 AYIRLTQFN
+269 RQ
-278 GQAAQEFA
+278 QEFRRNMPETEVCTERLLFYFLYSF
-286 AVMDIFKEEKKKNL
+286 VMPGF
-300 ILDLRSNGGG
+300 
-310 YLNILQDIAGY
+310 
-321 FCKGA
+321 
-326 TDGTPLV
+326 
-333 AIADYPDNQ
+333 
-342 RSEFEATANKYAQ
+342 
-355 YFAPDSRIS
+355 
-364 VLADNGTASAS
+364 
-375 ECLIGCMMD
+375 
-384 YGAIS
+384 
-389 YSDIYLSSRS
+389 
-399 GETKTYGK
+399 
-407 GIMQR
+407 
-412 TFASSLFG
+412 
-420 KPDAIKLTTA
+420 
-430 RILWPL
+430 
-436 TENCIHGRGVLPEDG
+436 
-451 AHTVA
+451 
-456 ENYDGDAEILEAW
+456 YDGDLYMKAKMAVFGAVAAEELEMAEYFR
-469 NSISAAK
+469 NPGKYGKRTGEGRGKDAEPVTSLENDEMVTERSAKERISALSRTAYLFVRQIENSAENRDLLEQLLKQPEFGIRRIIETKSWF

>member
-29 ITVDR
+29 IIVDR

-121 LILSENFRLITRNM
+121 LILSEDFRLITRNM

-148 RLALWFSVRGQV
+148 RLALWFSVREQV

-182 HDVQARLRRE
+182 HDVQGRLRRE
-192 DTAGVEALVERAE
+192 DTAGVEALVERAKE
-205 GEKFILKMTGQK
+205 TACRRNGADPVPDLIDGDKTGDHLQTKEERMTERNVPGRL
-217 GGEAFYKEVAKE
+217 KE
-229 AFIENYVF
+229 ADHREKDWKKTNDVYTPGKADMHNLEERFSLMADFFAEFASLSPIGHGFPELLEHSRTFLYHSEDS
-237 YRSRAS
+237 RSR
-243 AYIFTGENATVL
+243 Y
-255 TESENVLSALDEET
+255 EE
-269 AYIRLTQFN
+269 RQ
-278 GQAAQEFA
+278 QEFRRNMPETEVCTERLLFYFLYSF
-286 AVMDIFKEEKKKNL
+286 VMPGF
-300 ILDLRSNGGG
+300 
-310 YLNILQDIAGY
+310 
-321 FCKGA
+321 
-326 TDGTPLV
+326 
-333 AIADYPDNQ
+333 
-342 RSEFEATANKYAQ
+342 
-355 YFAPDSRIS
+355 
-364 VLADNGTASAS
+364 
-375 ECLIGCMMD
+375 
-384 YGAIS
+384 
-389 YSDIYLSSRS
+389 
-399 GETKTYGK
+399 
-407 GIMQR
+407 
-412 TFASSLFG
+412 
-420 KPDAIKLTTA
+420 
-430 RILWPL
+430 
-436 TENCIHGRGVLPEDG
+436 
-451 AHTVA
+451 
-456 ENYDGDAEILEAW
+456 YDGDLYTKAKMAVLGAVAAEELEMAEYFR
-469 NSISAAK
+469 NPGKYGKRTGEGRGNDAESVTSLENDEMVTERSAKERISALSRTAYLFVRQIENSAENRDLLEQLVKQPEFGIRRIIETKSWF

>member
-11 KFRCLAGECPD
+11 KFHCLAGECPD

-108 EVELLCSCPEAAR
+108 EVELLCSCPEVAR
-121 LILSENFRLITRNM
+121 LILSEDFRLITRNM

-148 RLALWFSVRGQV
+148 RLALWFSVREQV

-182 HDVQARLRRE
+182 HDVQGRLRRE
-192 DTAGVEALVERAE
+192 DTAGVEALVGR
-205 GEKFILKMTGQK
+205 
-217 GGEAFYKEVAKE
+217 AKE
-229 AFIENYVF
+229 TACRRNGADPVPDLIDGDNTGDHLQTKEERMTERNVPGRLKEADHREKDWEKTNDVYTPGKADMHNLEERFSLMADFFAEFASLSPIGHGFPELLECSRTFLYHSEDSRSRYEERQQEFRRNMPETEVCTERLLFYFLYSFVMPGFYDGNLYTKAKMAVFGAVAAEELEMAEYFRNPGKYGKRTGEGRGKDAEPVTSLENDEMVTERSAKERISALSRTAYLFVRQIEN
-237 YRSRAS
+237 S
-243 AYIFTGENATVL
+243 
-255 TESENVLSALDEET
+255 
-269 AYIRLTQFN
+269 
-278 GQAAQEFA
+278 
-286 AVMDIFKEEKKKNL
+286 
-300 ILDLRSNGGG
+300 
-310 YLNILQDIAGY
+310 
-321 FCKGA
+321 
-326 TDGTPLV
+326 
-333 AIADYPDNQ
+333 
-342 RSEFEATANKYAQ
+342 
-355 YFAPDSRIS
+355 
-364 VLADNGTASAS
+364 
-375 ECLIGCMMD
+375 
-384 YGAIS
+384 
-389 YSDIYLSSRS
+389 
-399 GETKTYGK
+399 
-407 GIMQR
+407 
-412 TFASSLFG
+412 
-420 KPDAIKLTTA
+420 
-430 RILWPL
+430 
-436 TENCIHGRGVLPEDG
+436 
-451 AHTVA
+451 A
-456 ENYDGDAEILEAW
+456 ENRDLLEQLVKQPEFGIRRLVGAD
-469 NSISAAK
+469 

>member
-11 KFRCLAGECPD
+11 KFHCLAGECPD

-60 RLIIPDGDR
+60 HLIIPDGDR

-121 LILSENFRLITRNM
+121 LILSEDFRLITRNM

-148 RLALWFSVRGQV
+148 RLALWFSVREQV

-182 HDVQARLRRE
+182 HDVQGKTEKRRYGWRGGACG
-192 DTAGVEALVERAE
+192 AGERKRA
-205 GEKFILKMTGQK
+205 GK
-217 GGEAFYKEVAKE
+217 
-229 AFIENYVF
+229 IE
-237 YRSRAS
+237 RSRS
-243 AYIFTGENATVL
+243 QEK
-255 TESENVLSALDEET
+255 
-269 AYIRLTQFN
+269 RL
-278 GQAAQEFA
+278 
-286 AVMDIFKEEKKKNL
+286 EKN
-300 ILDLRSNGGG
+300 
-310 YLNILQDIAGY
+310 
-321 FCKGA
+321 
-326 TDGTPLV
+326 
-333 AIADYPDNQ
+333 
-342 RSEFEATANKYAQ
+342 
-355 YFAPDSRIS
+355 
-364 VLADNGTASAS
+364 
-375 ECLIGCMMD
+375 
-384 YGAIS
+384 
-389 YSDIYLSSRS
+389 
-399 GETKTYGK
+399 
-407 GIMQR
+407 
-412 TFASSLFG
+412 
-420 KPDAIKLTTA
+420 
-430 RILWPL
+430 
-436 TENCIHGRGVLPEDG
+436 
-451 AHTVA
+451 
-456 ENYDGDAEILEAW
+456 
-469 NSISAAK
+469 

>member
-121 LILSENFRLITRNM
+121 LILSEDFRLITRNM

-148 RLALWFSVRGQV
+148 RLALWFSVREQV

-182 HDVQARLRRE
+182 HDVQGRLRRE
-192 DTAGVEALVERAE
+192 DTAGVEALVERAKE
-205 GEKFILKMTGQK
+205 TACRRNGADPVPDLIDGDKTGDHLQTKEERMTERNVPGRL
-217 GGEAFYKEVAKE
+217 KE
-229 AFIENYVF
+229 ADHREKDWEKTNDVYTPGKADMHNLEERFSLMADFFAEFASLSPIGHGFPELLE
-237 YRSRAS
+237 RSRTFL
-243 AYIFTGENATVL
+243 YH
-255 TESENVLSALDEET
+255 SEDSRSRYEE
-269 AYIRLTQFN
+269 RQ
-278 GQAAQEFA
+278 QEFRRNMPETEVCTERLLFYFLYSF
-286 AVMDIFKEEKKKNL
+286 VMPGF
-300 ILDLRSNGGG
+300 
-310 YLNILQDIAGY
+310 
-321 FCKGA
+321 
-326 TDGTPLV
+326 
-333 AIADYPDNQ
+333 
-342 RSEFEATANKYAQ
+342 
-355 YFAPDSRIS
+355 
-364 VLADNGTASAS
+364 
-375 ECLIGCMMD
+375 
-384 YGAIS
+384 
-389 YSDIYLSSRS
+389 
-399 GETKTYGK
+399 
-407 GIMQR
+407 
-412 TFASSLFG
+412 
-420 KPDAIKLTTA
+420 
-430 RILWPL
+430 
-436 TENCIHGRGVLPEDG
+436 
-451 AHTVA
+451 
-456 ENYDGDAEILEAW
+456 YDGDLYTKAKMAVLGAVAAEELEMAEYFRDPGKYGKRTGDGRG
-469 NSISAAK
+469 NDAESVTSLENDEMVTERSAKERISALSRTAYLFVRQIENSAENRDLLEQLVKQPEFGIRRIIETKSWF

>member
-11 KFRCLAGECPD
+11 KFHCLAGECPD

-121 LILSENFRLITRNM
+121 LILSEDFRLITRNM

-148 RLALWFSVRGQV
+148 RLALWFSVREQV

-182 HDVQARLRRE
+182 HDVQGRLRRE
-192 DTAGVEALVERAE
+192 DTAGVEALVGR
-205 GEKFILKMTGQK
+205 
-217 GGEAFYKEVAKE
+217 AKE
-229 AFIENYVF
+229 TACRRNGADPVPDLIDGDKTGDHLQTKEERMTERNVPGRLKEADHREKDWEKTNDVYTPGKADMHNLEERFSLMADFFAEFASLSPIGHGFPELLECSRTFLYHSEDSRSRYEERQQEFRRNMPETEVCTERLLFYFLYSFVMPGFYDGNLYTKAKMAVFGAVAAEELEMAEYFRNPGKYGKRTGEGRGKDAEPVTSLENDEMVTERSAKERISALSRTAYLFVRQIEN
-237 YRSRAS
+237 S
-243 AYIFTGENATVL
+243 
-255 TESENVLSALDEET
+255 
-269 AYIRLTQFN
+269 
-278 GQAAQEFA
+278 
-286 AVMDIFKEEKKKNL
+286 
-300 ILDLRSNGGG
+300 
-310 YLNILQDIAGY
+310 
-321 FCKGA
+321 
-326 TDGTPLV
+326 
-333 AIADYPDNQ
+333 
-342 RSEFEATANKYAQ
+342 
-355 YFAPDSRIS
+355 
-364 VLADNGTASAS
+364 
-375 ECLIGCMMD
+375 
-384 YGAIS
+384 
-389 YSDIYLSSRS
+389 
-399 GETKTYGK
+399 
-407 GIMQR
+407 
-412 TFASSLFG
+412 
-420 KPDAIKLTTA
+420 
-430 RILWPL
+430 
-436 TENCIHGRGVLPEDG
+436 
-451 AHTVA
+451 A
-456 ENYDGDAEILEAW
+456 ENRDLLEQLVKQPEFGIRRLVGAD
-469 NSISAAK
+469 